1 MSKQAMEAI
10 IGRAVTDG
18 AFRNALFARPDVA
31 LAGYDL
37 TEGETASLKAIDFE
51 TMDSFAGVLDERV
64 SKATALGLLSAV
76 SGQAS
81 AASQAAHSAASL
93 SAQQMAALSAEQ
105 LSHMSAQQMAA
116 LSAEQLS
123 HMSAQ
128 QMAALSAE
136 QLSHMSAQ
144 QLAALS
150 AEQASSLSAQQL
162 AQLSAQQLAVVL
174 SKLPGTVV

>member
-1 MSKQAMEAI
+1 MSKQALEAV

-18 AFRNALFARPDVA
+18 AFRSALFARPDVA

-37 TEGETASLKAIDFE
+37 TAGEMASLKAIDFE

-64 SKATALGLLSAV
+64 SKATALGLLSAL

-81 AASQAAHSAASL
+81 AQTAAADQAAQQAAS
-93 SAQQMAALSAEQ
+93 
-105 LSHMSAQQMAA
+105 
-116 LSAEQLS
+116 
-123 HMSAQ
+123 
-128 QMAALSAE
+128 LSAE

-150 AEQASSLSAQQL
+150 AEQLSHMSTQQMAALTAEQASSLSAQQL

-174 SKLPGTVV
+174 SKLPGTLV

>member
-81 AASQAAHSAASL
+81 AASQAAQSAAS
-93 SAQQMAALSAEQ
+93 LSAEQ

-136 QLSHMSAQ
+136 Q
-144 QLAALS
+144 
-150 AEQASSLSAQQL
+150 ASILSAQQL

>member
-10 IGRAVTDG
+10 IGRAVTDS

-31 LAGYDL
+31 LAGYNL

-81 AASQAAHSAASL
+81 AASQAAHTAANQAAHSAASL
-93 SAQQMAALSAEQ
+93 SAQQMTSLSAEQ
-105 LSHMSAQQMAA
+105 LSHMSAQQMA
-116 LSAEQLS
+116 S
-123 HMSAQ
+123 
-128 QMAALSAE
+128 LSAE

-174 SKLPGTVV
+174 SKLPGTLV